1 MDRWENS
8 QLQIRHFRLIS
19 KSRLDLSLSISHTQM
34 VQLSLQLFHS
44 NPLQVTEITVLEES
58 SERQKSVRKQASLND
73 EIFYAERQNER
84 EAIKEKLR
92 RQRSLPDGNFSTDE
106 EEKPKTFK
114 DSILAVTNTKKFD
127 ILRESITKLRHREE
141 SKPTETSETGGGNQ
155 SSSLKVGI
163 SKMLNRWK
171 SEAADNKNDDDN
183 VGGMKSFTQKRGVN
197 IDPINVFG
205 GLRRDQSLDSATRRG
220 LFHRK
225 GAWSPKSPKQ
235 LEASEGGLLSPN
247 LRRCC
252 LEAPEDGGHHDGG
265 QRRPSGSDSSKDSSI
280 QSDTSLDSE
289 DSCISVIFVPRP
301 GQDMAR
307 IPADSTRLSSGS
319 DKSQRST
326 SNSSGSSDSPTG
338 KLILLNMNGMVLI
351 LSMNGIRIG

>member
-19 KSRLDLSLSISHTQM
+19 KSRLVLSLNLAYTNDPIKSPIILH
-34 VQLSLQLFHS
+34 L

-141 SKPTETSETGGGNQ
+141 SKPTETSETGGCNQ

-171 SEAADNKNDDDN
+171 SEADNKHENEG
-183 VGGMKSFTQKRGVN
+183 GGMKSFTQKRGVN

-338 KLILLNMNGMVLI
+338 KLILLNM
-351 LSMNGIRIG
+351 R

>member
-1 MDRWENS
+1 MFSAD
-8 QLQIRHFRLIS
+8 
-19 KSRLDLSLSISHTQM
+19 
-34 VQLSLQLFHS
+34 
-44 NPLQVTEITVLEES
+44 
-58 SERQKSVRKQASLND
+58 RQKD
-73 EIFYAERQNER
+73 R

-92 RQRSLPDGNFSTDE
+92 RQRSLPVENIFSDAD
-106 EEKPKTFK
+106 EKPKSFK

-141 SKPTETSETGGGNQ
+141 SKPTETSETEGCNQ

-171 SEAADNKNDDDN
+171 SEADEKHEH
-183 VGGMKSFTQKRGVN
+183 VGAMKSFTQKRGVN

-235 LEASEGGLLSPN
+235 LENSNSEGGLLSPT

-265 QRRPSGSDSSKDSSI
+265 HRRPSGSDSSKDSSI

-307 IPADSTRLSSGS
+307 VPADSTRLSSGS

-338 KLILLNMNGMVLI
+338 KLILFKGQLM
-351 LSMNGIRIG
+351 

>member
-1 MDRWENS
+1 M
-8 QLQIRHFRLIS
+8 
-19 KSRLDLSLSISHTQM
+19 
-34 VQLSLQLFHS
+34 
-44 NPLQVTEITVLEES
+44 TVLEEC
-58 SERQKSVRKQASLND
+58 SEKHQLLKKQASLND
-73 EIFYAERQNER
+73 EIFYADRKKER

-92 RQRSLPDGNFSTDE
+92 RQRSLPDGNFSKSEDV
-106 EEKPKTFK
+106 KPKTFK

-141 SKPTETSETGGGNQ
+141 SKPTETSETGGGGNQ
-155 SSSLKVGI
+155 SSALKVGI

-171 SEAADNKNDDDN
+171 SEADEKHKD

-235 LEASEGGLLSPN
+235 LENPNGEGGLLSPT

-301 GQDMAR
+301 GHDMTR
-307 IPADSTRLSSGS
+307 VPADSTRLSSGS

-338 KLILLNMNGMVLI
+338 ELKILKFQSLYLFDH
-351 LSMNGIRIG
+351 LSFKSIHPIS

>member
-1 MDRWENS
+1 M
-8 QLQIRHFRLIS
+8 
-19 KSRLDLSLSISHTQM
+19 
-34 VQLSLQLFHS
+34 
-44 NPLQVTEITVLEES
+44 
-58 SERQKSVRKQASLND
+58 
-73 EIFYAERQNER
+73 
-84 EAIKEKLR
+84 
-92 RQRSLPDGNFSTDE
+92 
-106 EEKPKTFK
+106 
-114 DSILAVTNTKKFD
+114 TNTKKFD

-141 SKPTETSETGGGNQ
+141 SKPTETSETAGCGNQ

-171 SEAADNKNDDDN
+171 SEAADDKKENL
-183 VGGMKSFTQKRGVN
+183 GGMKSFTQKRGVN

-235 LEASEGGLLSPN
+235 LENTNSEGGLLSPT

-307 IPADSTRLSSGS
+307 VPADSTRLSSGS

-338 KLILLNMNGMVLI
+338 NLILLHILFAKRDGWYQHTMNGRYNSI
-351 LSMNGIRIG
+351 K